1 MSILKVIHLNTY
13 AGNGGAG
20 RACLRLNKALIDQ
33 GIDSQIWVN
42 FSFEENN
49 QVSNFSTSFFRK
61 WITAAGIILEG
72 LISKVF
78 TKRLRIPFSIPIW
91 GRDVSNHAAL
101 KQADIIHIHWINHA
115 FLRPRDLAKLARL
128 DKPIVWTFHD
138 VNACTGGCH
147 YTLSC
152 THYQQECGNCPVL
165 KWSNDQDW
173 SRWTWQTKYQ
183 AYQHLNFQIIA
194 PSKWMADFVRSS
206 KLLSSRMVQVIPNT
220 LDMTIF
226 KPTSKEEAKKSL
238 GITPN
243 QFVLISGSMP
253 SRQDLYKGASY
264 LLEAI
269 PIFVKQFAIN
279 PEQIELLIFGNR
291 DQKSVPDFGI
301 KTTFLGT
308 ISDDMQ
314 LALCYSAA
322 DVFLIPSIEDN
333 LPNTVMESLA
343 CGTPVVAFTTGGI
356 PDMVLHQ
363 QNGYLAAY
371 KSSNSF
377 AAGINWIYQHPQREK
392 LNIDARRTVEDL
404 FSEALIAKK
413 HKLFY
418 QQVLDQH
425 VSA

>member
-1 MSILKVIHLNTY
+1 
-13 AGNGGAG
+13 
-20 RACLRLNKALIDQ
+20 
-33 GIDSQIWVN
+33 
-42 FSFEENN
+42 
-49 QVSNFSTSFFRK
+49 
-61 WITAAGIILEG
+61 
-72 LISKVF
+72 
-78 TKRLRIPFSIPIW
+78 
-91 GRDVSNHAAL
+91 
-101 KQADIIHIHWINHA
+101 
-115 FLRPRDLAKLARL
+115 
-128 DKPIVWTFHD
+128 
-138 VNACTGGCH
+138 
-147 YTLSC
+147 
-152 THYQQECGNCPVL
+152 
-165 KWSNDQDW
+165 
-173 SRWTWQTKYQ
+173 
-183 AYQHLNFQIIA
+183 
-194 PSKWMADFVRSS
+194 
-206 KLLSSRMVQVIPNT
+206 MVQVIPNT

-377 AAGINWIYQHPQREK
+377 AAGINWIYQHPQREQ